1 MIDLPNVDLERWI
14 EIQRTTRDL
23 SDPKCFLVSA
33 YFDSHP
39 PPPLR
44 LSHTHASSPSP
55 AGMHTLLPVHH
66 PRPLLPLAHTEF
78 GRPPSTG
85 PPATE
90 PRQASPVDA
99 ACAEAW
105 IGSCT
110 TLIEP
115 YYAIG
120 MATHTLTFPA
130 GVCPTIG
137 VGGHLSGGG
146 FGMLMRR
153 YDLAFDNILDTLLPD
168 ADSRLLNRST
178 MGDDLFWAGAEVVRA
193 SALCCPGVHSPP
205 VEEPIR
211 LRPHHQMARNLAGAA
226 TGPHPPSHPAEPA
239 ITIRGLISWPLQRSA
254 APHGRSIP

>member
-120 MATHTLTFPA
+120 MATHTLTFPR
-130 GVCPTIG
+130 G
-137 VGGHLSGGG
+137 
-146 FGMLMRR
+146 
-153 YDLAFDNILDTLLPD
+153 
-168 ADSRLLNRST
+168 
-178 MGDDLFWAGAEVVRA
+178 
-193 SALCCPGVHSPP
+193 SA
-205 VEEPIR
+205 
-211 LRPHHQMARNLAGAA
+211 
-226 TGPHPPSHPAEPA
+226 PPSASVG
-239 ITIRGLISWPLQRSA
+239 T
-254 APHGRSIP
+254 